1 MRQAEAVIFD
11 LDGCLVDTECL
22 SIQAIV
28 DEMLRLG
35 IGTVSFE
42 EIRDKFLGIS
52 MQKICKELADQV
64 EGFNA
69 DRFVSRFETRLF
81 AEYET
86 KVPLIKGAFE
96 MLLSLEQ
103 AGVPIGLATGGS
115 LRRMQK
121 TLEHSGLSGWLQ
133 NRAFSA
139 EQVNL
144 GKPAPDLFLLAA
156 SQLGFA
162 PENCF
167 VLEDSPH
174 GVAGGCA
181 AGMTVL
187 GFVGGSHLA
196 GIREKHAS
204 LLRAKGAA
212 AVVSNLKAATD
223 LFLSR
228 GGRDYIQREVD

>member
-35 IGTVSFE
+35 IETVSFE

-69 DRFVSRFETRLF
+69 DRVVSRFETRLF

-196 GIREKHAS
+196 GIR
-204 LLRAKGAA
+204 
-212 AVVSNLKAATD
+212 
-223 LFLSR
+223 
-228 GGRDYIQREVD
+228 

>member
-1 MRQAEAVIFD
+1 M
-11 LDGCLVDTECL
+11 
-22 SIQAIV
+22 
-28 DEMLRLG
+28 
-35 IGTVSFE
+35 
-42 EIRDKFLGIS
+42 
-52 MQKICKELADQV
+52 
-64 EGFNA
+64 
-69 DRFVSRFETRLF
+69 
-81 AEYET
+81 
-86 KVPLIKGAFE
+86 
-96 MLLSLEQ
+96 
-103 AGVPIGLATGGS
+103 
-115 LRRMQK
+115 
-121 TLEHSGLSGWLQ
+121 
-133 NRAFSA
+133 
-139 EQVNL
+139 NL

>member
-35 IGTVSFE
+35 IETVSFE

-139 EQVNL
+139 E
-144 GKPAPDLFLLAA
+144 
-156 SQLGFA
+156 
-162 PENCF
+162 
-167 VLEDSPH
+167 
-174 GVAGGCA
+174 
-181 AGMTVL
+181 
-187 GFVGGSHLA
+187 HLA
-196 GIREKHAS
+196 GIRDKHAS